1 MRTSRALL
9 LALGAAAAGGWLYQR
24 RPPRR
29 GDFRFDGRV
38 VLVTGGSRG
47 LGLILARKL
56 TSRGARVAICARDE
70 AELARARDDVARYG
84 AEPLVVACDV
94 ADAGDA
100 RRCVARVEDALGPID
115 VLVNNAGRIVVGP
128 ESSMTIEDYR
138 RTMDVNFF
146 GAVHVTDAVLP
157 SMRRRREGRIV
168 NVGSFGGRIAVPH
181 LLPYTASKFALVGWS
196 EGLRAELASEGIV
209 VTTVVPGPMR
219 TGSGRHAWF
228 KGRHRAEYAWF
239 QLGASLPGL
248 AMDPDEA
255 AERIL
260 DACRDGEAEV
270 VLGAPARVAT
280 WWSEV
285 FPGLTGQLVA
295 LADRLLPGPGG
306 VAGAPVRG
314 ARSESALTRSP
325 LFTAARRA
333 ARRHGQEDG

>member
-1 MRTSRALL
+1 DDSTKETAAARRDPPRGAPPGPPLARLPTGRARRAAARGGGSDMRTSRALL

-157 SMRRRREGRIV
+157 SMRRRREGRI
-168 NVGSFGGRIAVPH
+168 
-181 LLPYTASKFALVGWS
+181 
-196 EGLRAELASEGIV
+196 
-209 VTTVVPGPMR
+209 
-219 TGSGRHAWF
+219 
-228 KGRHRAEYAWF
+228 
-239 QLGASLPGL
+239 
-248 AMDPDEA
+248 
-255 AERIL
+255 
-260 DACRDGEAEV
+260 
-270 VLGAPARVAT
+270 
-280 WWSEV
+280 
-285 FPGLTGQLVA
+285 
-295 LADRLLPGPGG
+295 
-306 VAGAPVRG
+306 
-314 ARSESALTRSP
+314 
-325 LFTAARRA
+325 
-333 ARRHGQEDG
+333 